1 MQAIRQIE
9 TFAGSSVVVPL
20 PESFRRR
27 RIEIIVIPMD
37 EADSATRPLRRS
49 PPVFLVGK
57 GKIIGDIISPAIP
70 ETDWDCLHADH

>member
-27 RIEIIVIPMD
+27 RIEIIVIPMY
-37 EADSATRPLRRS
+37 EADSSTRPLHRS
-49 PPVFLVGK
+49 PPACMVGK

-70 ETDWDCLHADH
+70 ETDWNCLHADH